1 MENMSE
7 GTRAES
13 PEAIPLDGLDPM
25 LAKEVSGRYDDLVD
39 KSSQLEQLLIKSVPI
54 EFAAAIR
61 EAFLQRT
68 RDLLFAAGN
77 NVQTVRR
84 AMTGLQRFLD
94 IVGDLG
100 VEKKRKVYAFAP
112 EPSNDPELHKLR
124 VFNTDTDTE
133 YVLRIL
139 VRPEAQKRA
148 QARINFELDF
158 RTPSPEDWLEEAF
171 RQTNEYP
178 QATEARKRNKEE
190 SVLRIGLDLD
200 EHGLSLD
207 FGRAAYSGERL
218 RRTGDLLG
226 NLLTEKG
233 SHHTPEV
240 FPAELNDPV
249 RFRDMAT
256 AFRDYLER
264 ISSTD
269 TQRVAA

>member
-1 MENMSE
+1 MSE
-7 GTRAES
+7 GTRTES
-13 PEAIPLDGLDPM
+13 QEAMPLDGLDPL
-25 LAKEVSGRYDDLVD
+25 LAKEVSGRYSDLVD
-39 KSSQLEQLLIKSVPI
+39 KSSQLEQLLIKSIPT
-54 EFAAAIR
+54 EFATAIR

-68 RDLLFAAGN
+68 RDLLFAAGD

-94 IVGDLG
+94 IVGDLDVKKG
-100 VEKKRKVYAFAP
+100 VYVFAP
-112 EPSNDPELHKLR
+112 EPSTDSELHKLR
-124 VFNTDTDTE
+124 VFNIGTDTE

-139 VRPEAQKRA
+139 VRPEAEEGA

-158 RTPSPEDWLEEAF
+158 RTPNPEDWLEEAF

-256 AFRDYLER
+256 SFRDYLDR
-264 ISSTD
+264 ISATD